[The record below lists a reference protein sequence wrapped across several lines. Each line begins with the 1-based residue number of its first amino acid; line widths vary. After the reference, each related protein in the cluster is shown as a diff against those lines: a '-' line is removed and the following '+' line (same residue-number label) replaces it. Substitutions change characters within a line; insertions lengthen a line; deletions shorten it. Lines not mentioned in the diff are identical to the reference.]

1 MSMKGLDGYFPNMQ
15 FELSSVSL
23 SVHRSARSGTWSREL
38 HCQQSQSWRPFL
50 RPWPVLG
57 CALCAAPGIWCTA
70 PPCCCCTS
78 CALACSRPTHSVT
91 TPPPWLAG
99 GAGEGGGNRFSS
111 LFAEK
116 QPVLKIICAGHT
128 CRKGT
133 CFVQLYLC
141 RPKVQRVEA

>member
-1 MSMKGLDGYFPNMQ
+1 MAIFQTCN
-15 FELSSVSL
+15 LSSAVSACLFIDLQGQVVEQRIAL
-23 SVHRSARSGTWSREL
+23 STEPEPALMPIFPALASCG
-38 HCQQSQSWRPFL
+38 
-50 RPWPVLG
+50 
-57 CALCAAPGIWCTA
+57 LCAAPGIWCTA

-116 QPVLKIICAGHT
+116 QPVLKITCAGQE
-128 CRKGT
+128 CRKAT
-133 CFVQLYLC
+133 CFVKLYLC